1 MDTALIYA
9 AGSDVGRHRE
19 NNEDS
24 AYAGAHL
31 LAVADGMGGYAG
43 GEVASSTVIG
53 TIRSFDIMVPAA
65 DLPRVLGEAVTK
77 AHANLCRAVEE
88 RPDLGR
94 MGTTLTAMLWSGAQ
108 LALAHIGDSRCYLLR
123 GGELSQLTAD
133 HTMDQLLGEGS
144 GVPQLSHVLFRVLDG
159 RQDRTPDLSTRT
171 AEVGDRYLLCSDGL
185 TDAITDE
192 AIAEVLGSAA
202 EPAEAVRR
210 LIELANAAGG
220 PDNVTCV
227 VAGVVAASGWRP
239 PPPVTVG
246 AAAGA
251 PNSRDAPGPA
261 VTSGPTRRRRPTRR
275 PRWPADARPGPRR
288 RGGRGRVCCG
298 RSPAGPLCPG

>member
-1 MDTALIYA
+1 MNTALIYA

-53 TIRSFDIMVPAA
+53 VLRSFDVKVPAA
-65 DLPRVLGEAVTK
+65 DLSRTLGDAVAE
-77 AHANLCRAVEE
+77 AHATLCRAVDDH
-88 RPDLGR
+88 PDLGR
-94 MGTTLTAMLWSGAQ
+94 MGTTLTAMLWSGTRV
-108 LALAHIGDSRCYLLR
+108 ALAHIGDSRCYLLR

-144 GVPQLSHVLFRVLDG
+144 GAPQLSHVLFRVLDS
-159 RQDRTPDLSTRT
+159 RQDRTPDLTMRM

-185 TDAITDE
+185 TDAVSDA
-192 AIAEVLGSAA
+192 AIAEVLGGAA
-202 EPAEAVRR
+202 APADAVHR
-210 LIELANAAGG
+210 LIDLANAAGG

-227 VAGVVAASGWRP
+227 IAEVVDAASVDAP
-239 PPPVTVG
+239 PRQVTVG
-246 AAAGA
+246 AAAGQ
-251 PNSRDAPGPA
+251 P
-261 VTSGPTRRRRPTRR
+261 
-275 PRWPADARPGPRR
+275 
-288 RGGRGRVCCG
+288 
-298 RSPAGPLCPG
+298 

>member
-24 AYAGAHL
+24 AYAGGHL

-53 TIRSFDIMVPAA
+53 VLRSFDVQVPAP
-65 DLPRVLGEAVTK
+65 DLSRALGDAVAK
-77 AHANLCRAVEE
+77 AHAKLCRVVDE

-123 GGELSQLTAD
+123 RGELARLTAD

-144 GVPQLSHVLFRVLDG
+144 GGVPQLSHVLFRVLDG
-159 RQDRTPDLSTRT
+159 RQDRTPDLTTHT

-185 TDAITDE
+185 TDAVTDA
-192 AIAEVLGSAA
+192 AISEVLASAA
-202 EPAEAVRR
+202 EPADAVRR
-210 LIELANAAGG
+210 LIDLANAAGG

-227 VAGVVAASGWRP
+227 VVEVADATAAAGRRP

-246 AAAGA
+246 AA
-251 PNSRDAPGPA
+251 
-261 VTSGPTRRRRPTRR
+261 TTLT
-275 PRWPADARPGPRR
+275 
-288 RGGRGRVCCG
+288 
-298 RSPAGPLCPG
+298 

>member
-1 MDTALIYA
+1 MDIALIYA

-43 GEVASSTVIG
+43 GEVASSAVIG
-53 TIRSFDIMVPAA
+53 ALRSSDVKVSAA
-65 DLPRVLGEAVTK
+65 DLSRTLGDAVARAHTELRRVVDD
-77 AHANLCRAVEE
+77 

-108 LALAHIGDSRCYLLR
+108 VALAHIGDSRCYLLR
-123 GGELSQLTAD
+123 RGELSQLTDD

-144 GVPQLSHVLFRVLDG
+144 GAPQLSHVLFRVLDG
-159 RQDRTPDLSTRT
+159 RPDRTPDLNMRT

-185 TDAITDE
+185 TDAVTDA
-192 AIAEVLGSAA
+192 AIAEVLTSAA
-202 EPAEAVRR
+202 EPADAVRR
-210 LIELANAAGG
+210 LIDVANAAGG

-227 VAGVVAASGWRP
+227 VADVAEAAGQKP
-239 PPPVTVG
+239 PSPITVG
-246 AAAGA
+246 AAAL
-251 PNSRDAPGPA
+251 P
-261 VTSGPTRRRRPTRR
+261 
-275 PRWPADARPGPRR
+275 
-288 RGGRGRVCCG
+288 
-298 RSPAGPLCPG
+298 

>member
-53 TIRSFDIMVPAA
+53 VLRSFDVNVPAA
-65 DLPRVLGEAVTK
+65 DVSRTLGDAVAK
-77 AHANLCRAVEE
+77 AHATLCRAVDDH
-88 RPDLGR
+88 PDLGR
-94 MGTTLTAMLWSGAQ
+94 MGTTLTAMLWSGTRV
-108 LALAHIGDSRCYLLR
+108 ALAHIGDSRCYLLR
-123 GGELSQLTAD
+123 GGELSQLTDD

-144 GVPQLSHVLFRVLDG
+144 GAPQLSHVLFRVLDG
-159 RQDRTPDLSTRT
+159 RQDRTPDLTMRM

-185 TDAITDE
+185 TDAVSDD
-192 AIAEVLGSAA
+192 AIADVLGSAA
-202 EPAEAVRR
+202 TPADAVRR
-210 LIELANAAGG
+210 LIDLANAAGG

-227 VAGVVAASGWRP
+227 IAEVVDAAAVGDLP
-239 PPPVTVG
+239 GPVTVG
-246 AAAGA
+246 AAVG
-251 PNSRDAPGPA
+251 
-261 VTSGPTRRRRPTRR
+261 RP
-275 PRWPADARPGPRR
+275 
-288 RGGRGRVCCG
+288 
-298 RSPAGPLCPG
+298 

>member
-1 MDTALIYA
+1 MNTVLIYA

-53 TIRSFDIMVPAA
+53 VLRDFDAKVPAV
-65 DLPRVLGEAVTK
+65 DLSRTLGDAVAK
-77 AHANLCRAVEE
+77 AHATLCRVVDE
-88 RPDLGR
+88 RPELGR
-94 MGTTLTAMLWSGAQ
+94 MGTTLTAMLWSGPQ
-108 LALAHIGDSRCYLLR
+108 VALAHIGDSRCYLLR

-133 HTMDQLLGEGS
+133 HTMDQLLGEGGS

-159 RQDRTPDLSTRT
+159 RQDRTPDLTTRT

-185 TDAITDE
+185 TDAVTDA
-192 AIAEVLGSAA
+192 AIADVLASAA
-202 EPAEAVRR
+202 APADAVRR
-210 LIELANAAGG
+210 LIDLALDAGG

-227 VAGVVAASGWRP
+227 IAEVAAPSGRAP
-239 PPPVTVG
+239 AAPVTVG
-246 AAAGA
+246 AAAQ
-251 PNSRDAPGPA
+251 
-261 VTSGPTRRRRPTRR
+261 T
-275 PRWPADARPGPRR
+275 
-288 RGGRGRVCCG
+288 
-298 RSPAGPLCPG
+298 

>member
-53 TIRSFDIMVPAA
+53 VLRSFDVKVPAA
-65 DLPRVLGEAVTK
+65 DLSRTLGDAVAT
-77 AHANLCRAVEE
+77 AHARLCRAVDDH
-88 RPDLGR
+88 PDLGR
-94 MGTTLTAMLWSGAQ
+94 MGTTLTAMLWSGTRM
-108 LALAHIGDSRCYLLR
+108 ALAHIGDSRCYLLR
-123 GGELSQLTAD
+123 GGELSQLTDD

-159 RQDRTPDLSTRT
+159 RQDRTPDLTMRM

-185 TDAITDE
+185 TDAVSDA

-202 EPAEAVRR
+202 APADAVRR
-210 LIELANAAGG
+210 LIDLANAAGG

-227 VAGVVAASGWRP
+227 IAEVVDAAAGGAP
-239 PPPVTVG
+239 PRAVTVG
-246 AAAGA
+246 AAVGQ
-251 PNSRDAPGPA
+251 
-261 VTSGPTRRRRPTRR
+261 T
-275 PRWPADARPGPRR
+275 
-288 RGGRGRVCCG
+288 
-298 RSPAGPLCPG
+298 